1 MTNKIDNQGFRPLD
15 TSGGAT
21 RSERVSSSKSS
32 ATSGNREASTGDTVN
47 LTRSGVLLQ
56 KLEETLA
63 NVPVVDA
70 ERVNAIR
77 EAITSGSYQIDAGAV
92 ADQIIRLD
100 RELS

>member
-15 TSGGAT
+15 TAGGTRRSGT
-21 RSERVSSSKSS
+21 VSSNDSS
-32 ATSGNREASTGDTVN
+32 APGVTREASTGDTVN

-77 EAITSGSYQIDAGAV
+77 EAITSGAYQIDAGAI
-92 ADQIIRLD
+92 ADEIIRLD

>member
-15 TSGGAT
+15 ISGGT
-21 RSERVSSSKSS
+21 RRPDSVSRDSS
-32 ATSGNREASTGDTVN
+32 ASAGRATDASTGDTVN

-56 KLEETLA
+56 KLEEALA
-63 NVPVVDA
+63 STPVVDA
-70 ERVNAIR
+70 DRVSAIR
-77 EAITSGSYQIDAGAV
+77 DAVTSGRYQVDAAAI

>member
-15 TSGGAT
+15 VPGGARRPDSVSRDSSAGTSG
-21 RSERVSSSKSS
+21 
-32 ATSGNREASTGDTVN
+32 TSGANTGDTVN

-56 KLEETLA
+56 RLEETLA

-70 ERVNAIR
+70 ERVSAIR
-77 EAITSGSYQIDAGAV
+77 DAIASGRYEVDATAI

>member
-15 TSGGAT
+15 TSGGT
-21 RSERVSSSKSS
+21 RRSEGVSSDSRP
-32 ATSGNREASTGDTVN
+32 AASGGSQASTGDTVN
-47 LTRSGVLLQ
+47 ITRSGVLLQ

-63 NVPVVDA
+63 SVPVVDA
-70 ERVNAIR
+70 ERVSAIR
-77 EAITSGSYQIDAGAV
+77 DAIKSGSYQIDAAAI